1 MYLCAQRSSLVT
13 TTSTHPSSEGVQLAV
28 YDYAPES
35 TKQPVLLSHATGFHG
50 RVFDPVADYLH
61 ASHHCYSFDYRGHG
75 DSSLPQD
82 WKAHWTAYGDDAL
95 AVARVIAAA
104 KTSTATS
111 IIGAGHSMGGAAL
124 VMAALREPELFRALV
139 LYEPI
144 IFPPQAR
151 VGSSDTGIPSPLADG
166 ARRRRSTFASFDD
179 ALTNYASKPPLN
191 IAHPDALRAYV
202 MHGFQS
208 QPDNSVVI
216 KCSPEHEARTYEMGA
231 IHETWN
237 DLPKLRVPVW
247 LVSGEVIPHTPGAI
261 AALIANEIPGSTLV
275 QWNDLGHFG
284 PMQDPQRFA
293 QFITQVDEAT
303 K

>member
-1 MYLCAQRSSLVT
+1 MT
-13 TTSTHPSSEGVQLAV
+13 IPSTHPSSEGVQLVV
-28 YDYAPES
+28 YDYAPKS
-35 TKQPVLLSHATGFHG
+35 QKQPVLLSHATGFHG
-50 RVFDPVADYLH
+50 RVFHPVAEHLH

-75 DSSLPQD
+75 DSSLPSD
-82 WKAHWTAYGDDAL
+82 WKANWNGYGDDAL
-95 AVARVIAAA
+95 AIARVIAAA
-104 KTSTATS
+104 QTDAGP

-124 VMAALREPELFRALV
+124 VMAALRMPELFRALV

-144 IFPPQAR
+144 IFPPQVR
-151 VGSSDTGIPSPLADG
+151 VGTTNTGVPSPLADG
-166 ARRRRSTFASFDD
+166 ARRRRSTFPSFDE
-179 ALTNYASKPPLN
+179 AITNYSSKPPLN
-191 IAHPDALRAYV
+191 VMRPDALHAYV
-202 MHGFQS
+202 MHGFRS
-208 QPDNSVVI
+208 QNDGISI

-261 AALIANEIPGSTLV
+261 AELIADEIPGSTLV
-275 QWNDLGHFG
+275 QWTDLGHFG

-293 QFITQVDEAT
+293 QLIAQVDEAT

>member
-1 MYLCAQRSSLVT
+1 
-13 TTSTHPSSEGVQLAV
+13 
-28 YDYAPES
+28 
-35 TKQPVLLSHATGFHG
+35 
-50 RVFDPVADYLH
+50 VFDPVAEHLH

-82 WKAHWTAYGDDAL
+82 WKANWSGYGDDAL
-95 AVARVIAAA
+95 AVSRVITAAH
-104 KTSTATS
+104 SATP

-144 IFPPQAR
+144 IFPPQVR
-151 VGSSDTGIPSPLADG
+151 VGITNTGVPSPLANG
-166 ARRRRSTFASFDD
+166 ARRRRSTFASFDE
-179 ALTNYASKPPLN
+179 AIANYSSKPPLN
-191 IAHPDALRAYV
+191 VMRSDALRAYV
-202 MHGFQS
+202 MHGFRAQHDGIS
-208 QPDNSVVI
+208 I

-261 AALIANEIPGSTLV
+261 AALIANEVPGSTLV

-293 QFITQVDEAT
+293 QLIAQVDAAT
-303 K
+303 Q

>member
-1 MYLCAQRSSLVT
+1 
-13 TTSTHPSSEGVQLAV
+13 
-28 YDYAPES
+28 
-35 TKQPVLLSHATGFHG
+35 
-50 RVFDPVADYLH
+50 VFDPVAEHLH

-75 DSSLPQD
+75 DSSLPSD
-82 WKAHWTAYGDDAL
+82 WKANWNGYGDDAL
-95 AVARVIAAA
+95 AIARVIAAA
-104 KTSTATS
+104 KTDAGP

-124 VMAALREPELFRALV
+124 VMAALRAPELFRALV

-144 IFPPQAR
+144 IFPPQVR
-151 VGSSDTGIPSPLADG
+151 VGITNTGVPSPLADG
-166 ARRRRSTFASFDD
+166 ARRRRSTFTSFDE
-179 ALTNYASKPPLN
+179 AVINYSAKPPLN
-191 IAHPDALRAYV
+191 VMRPDALRAYV
-202 MHGFQS
+202 MHGFRS
-208 QPDNSVVI
+208 QDDGISI

-261 AALIANEIPGSTLV
+261 AALIANEISGSTLV
-275 QWNDLGHFG
+275 QWTDLGHFG

-293 QFITQVDEAT
+293 QLIAQVDEAT

>member
-1 MYLCAQRSSLVT
+1 VT
-13 TTSTHPSSEGVQLAV
+13 TPSTHPSSEGVQLAV
-28 YDYAPES
+28 YDYAPVS
-35 TKQPVLLSHATGFHG
+35 TAVPVLLSHATGFHG
-50 RVFDPVADYLH
+50 RVFDPVAEHLH

-82 WKAHWTAYGDDAL
+82 WKANWSGYGDDAL
-95 AVARVIAAA
+95 AVSRVITAAHSD
-104 KTSTATS
+104 TP

-144 IFPPQAR
+144 IFPPQVR
-151 VGSSDTGIPSPLADG
+151 VGITNTGVPSPLANG
-166 ARRRRSTFASFDD
+166 ARRRRSTFASFDE
-179 ALTNYASKPPLN
+179 AIANYSSKPPLN
-191 IAHPDALRAYV
+191 VMRSDALRAYV
-202 MHGFQS
+202 MHGFRAQHDGIS
-208 QPDNSVVI
+208 I

-247 LVSGEVIPHTPGAI
+247 LVSGEVNPHTPGAI
-261 AALIANEIPGSTLV
+261 AALIADELPGSTLV

-293 QFITQVDEAT
+293 QLIAHVDAATQ
-303 K
+303 

>member
-1 MYLCAQRSSLVT
+1 VI
-13 TTSTHPSSEGVQLAV
+13 TTSTHPSSEGTQLSV

-35 TKQPVLLSHATGFHG
+35 TKQLVLLSHATGFHG
-50 RVFDPVADYLH
+50 RVFDPVAEHLQ
-61 ASHHCYSFDYRGHG
+61 SNFHCYSFDYRGHG
-75 DSSLPQD
+75 DSELPTD
-82 WKAHWTAYGDDAL
+82 WKANWSGYGDDAL
-95 AVARVIAAA
+95 AIARVIAAA
-104 KTSTATS
+104 KSSTAAP

-124 VMAALREPELFRALV
+124 VMAALRAPELFRALV

-144 IFPPQAR
+144 IFPPQIR
-151 VGSSDTGIPSPLADG
+151 VGMTNAGVPSPLADG
-166 ARRRRSTFASFDD
+166 ARRRRSTFASYDE
-179 ALTNYASKPPLN
+179 AITNYSSKPPLN
-191 IAHPDALRAYV
+191 VMRPDVLRAYV
-202 MHGFQS
+202 MHGFRTQHDGIS
-208 QPDNSVVI
+208 I

-261 AALIANEIPGSTLV
+261 AALIAHEVPGSTLV

-293 QFITQVDEAT
+293 QLISQVDAAT
-303 K
+303 A

>member
-1 MYLCAQRSSLVT
+1 M
-13 TTSTHPSSEGVQLAV
+13 
-28 YDYAPES
+28 
-35 TKQPVLLSHATGFHG
+35 
-50 RVFDPVADYLH
+50 H

-82 WKAHWTAYGDDAL
+82 WKANWGGYGDDAL
-95 AVARVIAAA
+95 AITRVITAAH
-104 KTSTATS
+104 SATP

-124 VMAALREPELFRALV
+124 VMAALRAPELFRALI

-144 IFPPQAR
+144 IFPPQVR
-151 VGSSDTGIPSPLADG
+151 VGITNTGVPSPLANG
-166 ARRRRSTFASFDD
+166 ARRRRSTFASFDE
-179 ALTNYASKPPLN
+179 AIANYSSKPPLN
-191 IAHPDALRAYV
+191 VMRSDALRAYV
-202 MHGFQS
+202 MHGFRAQHDGIS
-208 QPDNSVVI
+208 I

-261 AALIANEIPGSTLV
+261 AALIANEVPGSTLV

-293 QFITQVDEAT
+293 QLIAQVDAAT
-303 K
+303 Q

>member
-1 MYLCAQRSSLVT
+1 MRT
-13 TTSTHPSSEGVQLAV
+13 TTHPSSEGIQLAV

-35 TKQPVLLSHATGFHG
+35 TKQPVMLSHATGFHG
-50 RVFDPVADYLH
+50 RVFDPVAEHLH

-75 DSSLPQD
+75 DSGLPTD
-82 WKAHWTAYGDDAL
+82 WKANWSGYGDDAL
-95 AVARVIAAA
+95 VVARVLTAAQSA
-104 KTSTATS
+104 QSVP

-124 VMAALREPELFRALV
+124 VMAALRAPELFRALV
-139 LYEPI
+139 LFEPI

-151 VGSSDTGIPSPLADG
+151 TGSDDSGIPSPLADG
-166 ARRRRSTFASFDD
+166 ARRRRSIFASFDE
-179 ALTNYASKPPLN
+179 ALANYSAKPPLN
-191 IAHPDALRAYV
+191 VMRPDALHAYV
-202 MHGFQS
+202 MHGFRAHQNGVS
-208 QPDNSVVI
+208 I

-293 QFITQVDEAT
+293 NLISEVDSAT
-303 K
+303 S